1 MSVMYTGETDLKE
14 KIKEIINEMLNDKD
28 LTYTIKISENREN
41 EKITKFVLEVTN
53 IENSMPDF

>member
-1 MSVMYTGETDLKE
+1 MSVRYTGETDLKI
-14 KIKEIINEMLNDKD
+14 KIEEIINEMLDDND
-28 LTYTIKISENREN
+28 LTYTIKINESREN